1 MQAAQSKNNRKKR
14 PVLFVDD
21 EEMVLEVGS
30 LMLRKLGY
38 EVISVN
44 NGYKAI
50 EILKEN
56 KVAFVILD
64 MLMPG
69 MNGFEIYH
77 KLKKIQPKVK
87 MILTSG
93 YTGDQAKERSASA
106 APPKDAGVTD
116 NRRVILSGNPARAV
130 GAIWHGTAKL
140 G

>member
-1 MQAAQSKNNRKKR
+1 MQVTQSKNNSKNRT
-14 PVLFVDD
+14 VLFVDD

-38 EVISVN
+38 EVISAN

-77 KLKKIQPKVK
+77 KLKKIQPKIK
-87 MILTSG
+87 IILTSG
-93 YTGDQAKERSASA
+93 YTEDQTKERSASIGFDSFIQK
-106 APPKDAGVTD
+106 PFSM
-116 NRRVILSGNPARAV
+116 IQLSEKIEN
-130 GAIWHGTAKL
+130 IWAN
-140 G
+140 

>member
-1 MQAAQSKNNRKKR
+1 MQVAQSNNNSKKR
-14 PVLFVDD
+14 SVLFVDD

-38 EVISVN
+38 KAISVN
-44 NGYKAI
+44 NGDKAI

-87 MILTSG
+87 IILTSG
-93 YTGDQAKERSASA
+93 YIWDQTKERSASIGFDSFIQK
-106 APPKDAGVTD
+106 PFSMKQ
-116 NRRVILSGNPARAV
+116 LSEKIEN
-130 GAIWHGTAKL
+130 IKNW
-140 G
+140 

>member
-1 MQAAQSKNNRKKR
+1 MQVAQSNNNSKKR
-14 PVLFVDD
+14 SVLFVDD

-38 EVISVN
+38 KAISVN
-44 NGYKAI
+44 NGDKAI

-56 KVAFVILD
+56 KVAFVIFD

-87 MILTSG
+87 IILTSG
-93 YTGDQAKERSASA
+93 YIWDQTKERSASIGFDSFIQK
-106 APPKDAGVTD
+106 PFSMKQ
-116 NRRVILSGNPARAV
+116 LSEKIEN
-130 GAIWHGTAKL
+130 IKNW
-140 G
+140 